1 MQLKHLTDD
10 EIQNYLD
17 GNLPEE
23 KTLWIKHHLES
34 CSACRQALEQYK
46 SLYEGL
52 QEEKGFEL
60 SKGFAKTVLKQIPT
74 EPETE
79 SHFSFLNTLLVVLGI
94 MVPLG
99 VILYLLDLGSLGRAF
114 SQIVLKPLGGFED
127 LLVSLNGS
135 LGLAACAI
143 LTLIVIFGLDRLIA
157 RPKYKHLLF

>member
-10 EIQNYLD
+10 EIQDYLD

-23 KTLWIKHHLES
+23 KTLSIKRHLDS
-34 CSACRQALEQYK
+34 CPACRQALRQYQT
-46 SLYEGL
+46 LYEDL
-52 QEEKGFEL
+52 QEDKGFEL
-60 SKGFAKTVLKQIPT
+60 SKGFARAVLQQIPT
-74 EPETE
+74 EPEAQ
-79 SHFSFLNTLLVVLGI
+79 SRFSFLNTLLVVLGI
-94 MVPLG
+94 LIPLG
-99 VILYLLDLGSLGRAF
+99 VTLYYLDLGTLGRTL
-114 SQIVLKPLGGFED
+114 SHILLEPLGGFED